1 MLIADSQRLPV
12 VVLISG
18 SGSNLQALIDAAA
31 AADYPA
37 RICAVISNR
46 PDAAGLL
53 RATQAGIPT
62 HIVDHGQFPD
72 RRSFEL
78 ALEKVID
85 RYQPGLVALAG
96 FMRIL
101 TPDFVHHYLGR
112 MLNIHPSLLP
122 NFTGLN
128 THQRVLDS
136 GAHEHGASVH
146 FVTPDLD
153 GGPVVI
159 RAHVPIHSGDDAQ
172 TLTARVLTEEHL
184 IYPEAVKWFAQGRL
198 KLVAHQA
205 LLDGQPITQLE
216 KHY

>member
-1 MLIADSQRLPV
+1 MTTASAQRLPV

-18 SGSNLQALIDAAA
+18 SGSNLQALIDATA

-46 PDAAGLL
+46 PEAGGLV
-53 RATQAGIPT
+53 RAKRAGIPS
-62 HIVDHGQFPD
+62 HVIDHRQFPD

-78 ALEKVID
+78 ALEKSID
-85 RYQPGLVALAG
+85 SYQPGLVALAG

-101 TPDFVHHYLGR
+101 TPDFVNHYLGR

-128 THQRVLDS
+128 THRRALDS
-136 GAHEHGASVH
+136 GAAVHGASIH

-159 RAHVPIHSGDDAQ
+159 RAQVPIHSGDDAQ
-172 TLTARVLTEEHL
+172 TLAARVLIEEHR

-198 KLVAHQA
+198 RLDDHQA
-205 LLDGQPITQLE
+205 LLDGQPVAQLE

>member
-1 MLIADSQRLPV
+1 MTIERQRLPV

-46 PDAAGLL
+46 PAAGGLA
-53 RATQAGIPT
+53 RAKQAGIPT
-62 HIVDHGQFPD
+62 HVIDHCQFPD

-78 ALEKVID
+78 ALEKIID
-85 RYQPGLVALAG
+85 RYQPGLVVLAG

-128 THQRVLDS
+128 THQRALDS
-136 GAHEHGASVH
+136 GVKTHGASVH
-146 FVTPDLD
+146 FVTADLD

-159 RAHVPIHSGDDAQ
+159 RAQVPIHSEDTAQ
-172 TLTARVLTEEHL
+172 ALAARVLIEEHK
-184 IYPEAVKWFAQGRL
+184 IYPQAVKWFAQGRL
-198 KLVAHQA
+198 KLVAQQA
-205 LLDGQPITQLE
+205 LLDGQPIDQLE
-216 KHY
+216 KQY